1 MTTTLS
7 DTDFEAQRHAMVA
20 SQLRP
25 NAVSDQRVVLA
36 MATILREDFLPPAAR
51 ELAYRDTVIPLG
63 NGRYANLAMATAR
76 LLTEAELEPADRV
89 LLIGAAG
96 GYTAA
101 VLSTM
106 VAEVVA
112 VETAPALLAIARQA
126 LGSVTNVRL
135 VEAPL
140 HEGYPDGAPYDVL
153 LVDGMVEHLPDAL
166 VAQVRSG
173 GRVVTGVMDHGVSR
187 LAAGRRTAGF
197 GLHAF
202 ADCEGAPLP
211 GFAVPK
217 RFQF

>member
-1 MTTTLS
+1 MITTFSETG
-7 DTDFEAQRHAMVA
+7 FEAQRHAMVA

-36 MATILREDFLPPAAR
+36 MATIPREGFLPASAR
-51 ELAYRDTVIPLG
+51 ELAYFDRLIPLG
-63 NGRYANLAMATAR
+63 AGRYANAPMSTAR

-101 VLSTM
+101 VLSTI

-112 VETAPALLAIARQA
+112 VEVASPLLGIAREA
-126 LGSVTNVRL
+126 LRTTSNVEL
-135 VEAPL
+135 VERAL
-140 HEGYPDGAPYDVL
+140 QDGCPERAPYDVL
-153 LVDGMVEHLPDAL
+153 VVDGLVEQLPESL

-173 GRVVTGVMDHGVSR
+173 GRVVTGLMDSGVAR

-197 GLHAF
+197 ALQPF
-202 ADCEGAPLP
+202 ADAEAAPLP
-211 GFAVPK
+211 GFAQPSSF
-217 RFQF
+217 RF